1 VDEEGHPEAEWVTR
15 RQCPQRPQRMVAG
28 GGVFSEDGRAR
39 AATGPPLNLFKA
51 GGPSSPYPEIPCLVF
66 SPCAMMSPMEIS
78 AVIITYNEEMSLEGA
93 LKSVAG
99 LASEIIVVDC
109 FSTDNTIKIAR
120 KYTDRVF
127 ERAWTN
133 FADQKN
139 FANSKA
145 AHPWILSLDADER
158 VSPELREE
166 LSQLKKTEPEGVA
179 FAVSRQV
186 FYLGRWIRH
195 SGWYPDR
202 KLRLF
207 RKGKAR
213 WEGEYVHEKL
223 VVEGEVGKLKG
234 AIHHFTYRNIAEHL
248 ARINKFS
255 DLGAQKLYAQKKK
268 CRWHHLLFLPFF
280 RFLRAYLWKLGF
292 LDGFAGLVISVLTGY
307 SIFARYAKLKEI
319 WKKGERIEP
328 FPY

>member
-1 VDEEGHPEAEWVTR
+1 
-15 RQCPQRPQRMVAG
+15 
-28 GGVFSEDGRAR
+28 
-39 AATGPPLNLFKA
+39 
-51 GGPSSPYPEIPCLVF
+51 
-66 SPCAMMSPMEIS
+66 MMSPMEIS
-78 AVIITYNEEMSLEGA
+78 AVIITSNEEKNLEGA

-99 LASEIIVVDC
+99 VVAEIVVVDC
-109 FSTDNTIKIAR
+109 FSTDNTVKIAK
-120 KYTDRVF
+120 KYTERIF
-127 ERAWTN
+127 QRAWTN

-166 LSQLKKTEPEGVA
+166 LAELKKAEPEYSA
-179 FAVSRQV
+179 FSILRQA

-195 SGWYPDR
+195 SGWYPDL

-207 RKGKAR
+207 RKDRAR
-213 WEGEYVHEKL
+213 WEGEYVHEGL
-223 VVEGEVGKLKG
+223 VVDGKIGKLKG
-234 AIHHFTYRNIAEHL
+234 SIHHFTYRNIAEHL

-255 DLGAQKLYAQKKK
+255 DLGAQKLYAEKKK
-268 CRWHHLLFLPFF
+268 CRWYHLLFLPFF
-280 RFLRAYLWKLGF
+280 RFLRAYIWKRGF

-307 SIFARYAKLKEI
+307 GIFIRYAKLREI

>member
-1 VDEEGHPEAEWVTR
+1 
-15 RQCPQRPQRMVAG
+15 
-28 GGVFSEDGRAR
+28 
-39 AATGPPLNLFKA
+39 
-51 GGPSSPYPEIPCLVF
+51 
-66 SPCAMMSPMEIS
+66 MMNPMEIS
-78 AVIITYNEEMSLEGA
+78 AVIITYNEEKRLEGA
-93 LKSVAG
+93 LKSVSG
-99 LASEIIVVDC
+99 VVSEIVVVDC
-109 FSTDNTIKIAR
+109 FSTDNTIKIVK

-145 AHPWILSLDADER
+145 SYPWVLSLDADER
-158 VSPELREE
+158 VSPELRSEVSE
-166 LSQLKKTEPEGVA
+166 LKKTEPECSA
-179 FAVSRQV
+179 FSIPRQV
-186 FYLGRWIRH
+186 FYLGGWIRH

-207 RKGKAR
+207 RKDKAR
-213 WEGEYVHEKL
+213 WEGNYVHEKL
-223 VVEGEVGKLKG
+223 VVEGKVEKLKG
-234 AIHHFTYRNIAEHL
+234 PIHHFTYRNIAEHL

-255 DLGAQKLYAQKKK
+255 DLGAHKLYAQKKK
-268 CRWHHLLFLPFF
+268 CRWYHLLFLPFF
-280 RFLRAYLWKLGF
+280 RFIRAYIWKRGF

-307 SIFARYAKLKEI
+307 AVFARYAKLREI